1 MTRETA
7 FREALHAVTPDLIAD
22 LYLYPVEAGGRTG
35 PVRLGWGCPC
45 TKDRSVDEGWDGYPL
60 LERAMMP
67 GERRRLGFVFL
78 CREEAAQALGATD
91 RFYLWEGRW
100 IGEAAVV
107 R

>member
-1 MTRETA
+1 VTHYVS
-7 FREALHAVTPDLIAD
+7 ALHSVTPDLTVD
-22 LYLYPVEAGGRTG
+22 LYLYPVEAGGRSG
-35 PVRLGWGCPC
+35 PVNLGWGCQC
-45 TKDRSVDEGWDGYPL
+45 TKDKSVDEGWDGYPL

-78 CREEAAQALGATD
+78 CGEEAVQALGSND

-100 IGEAAVV
+100 IGEATVV